1 VTATDPEN
9 PSGVGDN
16 MSRRSAR
23 AIVTIQTS
31 ARHKSDSTVQVIAKA
46 KSYGSPFLKGHAELD
61 SHADTCCAGAT
72 AQVVE
77 YTGWSCDVLPFS
89 NEYDALKDIPIV
101 TAATAYDDPETG
113 DTYILVMHEAL
124 YFGDRMAT
132 TLLCPNQMRAN
143 GIVVDDVPIHLSPD
157 RSSTHSIF
165 VPDQGVHLPLH
176 LCGCLSYLPT
186 RLPTMKEIET
196 LPWLTLTSKIEWEP
210 YAERFA
216 QSEKVL
222 REFVPPVPE
231 EERQLYAL
239 QREYCEI
246 DSVMSSI
253 SPSLSSALFPD
264 IPKSNIDFTESGSR
278 KVGISSEVLAKRW
291 GIGTK
296 IAAQTLQVTTQKGVR
311 NAVHPIQRRYRTK
324 QLQLRYN
331 QLGSQHG

>member
-1 VTATDPEN
+1 
-9 PSGVGDN
+9 
-16 MSRRSAR
+16 
-23 AIVTIQTS
+23 
-31 ARHKSDSTVQVIAKA
+31 
-46 KSYGSPFLKGHAELD
+46 
-61 SHADTCCAGAT
+61 
-72 AQVVE
+72 
-77 YTGWSCDVLPFS
+77 
-89 NEYDALKDIPIV
+89 
-101 TAATAYDDPETG
+101 
-113 DTYILVMHEAL
+113 
-124 YFGDRMAT
+124 
-132 TLLCPNQMRAN
+132 
-143 GIVVDDVPIHLSPD
+143 
-157 RSSTHSIF
+157 
-165 VPDQGVHLPLH
+165 
-176 LCGCLSYLPT
+176 
-186 RLPTMKEIET
+186 MKEIET
-196 LPWLTLTSKIEWEP
+196 LPWLTLTSEIEWEP

-296 IAAQTLQVTTQKGVR
+296 IAAQTLQITTQKGVR

-331 QLGSQHG
+331 QLGSQHGRFYSDTMFSSVKSTQGHTMGQIFVNDVGFTHFVPMKLKSEAGHALAEFIQDIGIPSSLHTDEAKELTLGTWHKV